1 MNTRIT
7 VLAVLILVTL
17 SFPFGL
23 LRGDVVP
30 QGPTL
35 PVFSTGDQ
43 AGEVASCGCPKE
55 DYGGTTRKAAFFDTL
70 RASGWEFV
78 LVDAGDLS
86 PFDSLD
92 AQGRLKAE
100 TLARAMATQGY
111 DGIMLGDDDL
121 APGPDFVRQL
131 VGWLGQPV
139 VATNYTL
146 PEGVPAERSRV
157 VTVRGHRVG
166 ILGFLDPGLAQHA
179 APWVKTQPWESA
191 RAEVK
196 ALRQKSDLLVAMAH
210 APDTTSVKR
219 LAKLY
224 PEIDLVIGAHEGK
237 TGLALT
243 RIGKTYLIGSMAK
256 GRFVTRV
263 EVAFQPTGRVQQ
275 MTAAFLPVVEA
286 WGRRAK
292 VDSLL
297 ATYYREVKELTLS
310 ADYVVQREA
319 SLREPPVA
327 FVGTNACTSCH
338 GAQSTQ
344 WKTTFHSHAH
354 ETLVK
359 SEKDHDPECQACHT
373 TGFGFKTG
381 FVAPSVT
388 PDRWEVGCESCHGGG
403 AAHIK
408 DPKTPY
414 GQVSETTCR
423 GCHTQDRSPDFDYS
437 TYLPKITH

>member
-1 MNTRIT
+1 
-7 VLAVLILVTL
+7 
-17 SFPFGL
+17 
-23 LRGDVVP
+23 
-30 QGPTL
+30 
-35 PVFSTGDQ
+35 
-43 AGEVASCGCPKE
+43 VASCGCPKE

-70 RASGWEFV
+70 RASGWEFI

-86 PFDSLD
+86 SFQDFD

-111 DGIMLGDDDL
+111 DGIMLGDHDL
-121 APGPDFVRQL
+121 APGPDYVRQL
-131 VGWLGQPV
+131 SGWLGQPLL
-139 VATNYTL
+139 ATNYTL
-146 PEGVPAERSRV
+146 PEGVPTERSRV

-166 ILGFLDPGLAQHA
+166 LLGFLDPGLAQHA
-179 APWVKTQPWESA
+179 APWVKTEPWESA
-191 RAEVK
+191 RSEVK
-196 ALRQKSDLLVAMAH
+196 ALRQKSDLVVAMAH
-210 APDTTSVKR
+210 APDTTSMKR
-219 LAKLY
+219 LARLY

-237 TGLALT
+237 TGLALA
-243 RIGKTYLIGSMAK
+243 RVGNTYVIGSMAK
-256 GRFVTRV
+256 GRFLTRV
-263 EVAFQPTGRVQQ
+263 EVAWKPTGSIDK
-275 MTAAFLPVVEA
+275 MTAAFLPVVET

-297 ATYYREVKELTLS
+297 ANYYRQVRELTLS
-310 ADYVVQREA
+310 ADYITQRQA
-319 SLREPPVA
+319 SLREPAVA
-327 FVGTNACTSCH
+327 FVGSEACVSCH
-338 GAQSTQ
+338 SAQSTQ

-359 SEKDHDPECQACHT
+359 NDKDQDPECQACHT

-403 AAHIK
+403 AAHVK
-408 DPKTPY
+408 DTKAAY

-423 GCHTQDRSPDFDYS
+423 GCHTADRSPDFNYS

>member
-7 VLAVLILVTL
+7 LPAVLILVTL
-17 SFPFGL
+17 SFPLGL
-23 LRGDVVP
+23 LRGAVAP

-86 PFDSLD
+86 PFDSLN

-111 DGIMLGDDDL
+111 NGIMLGDDDL
-121 APGPDFVRQL
+121 APGPEYVRQL

-139 VATNYTL
+139 LATNYSL
-146 PEGVPAERSRV
+146 PEGVPSERSRV

-166 ILGFLDPGLAQHA
+166 ILGFLDPGLTQRA
-179 APWVKTQPWESA
+179 APWVKTQSWESA

-237 TGLALT
+237 TGQALSKV
-243 RIGKTYLIGSMAK
+243 GKTYLIGSMAK

-263 EVAFQPTGRVQQ
+263 EVAFQPTGAVQQ

-297 ATYYREVKELTLS
+297 ANYYRGVRELTLS
-310 ADYVVQREA
+310 ADYLADREA

-327 FVGTNACTSCH
+327 FVGNDACTSCH
-338 GAQSTQ
+338 GAQTTQ
-344 WKTTFHSHAH
+344 WNTTLHSHAH

-359 SEKDHDPECQACHT
+359 NDKDQDPECQVCHT

-388 PDRWEVGCESCHGGG
+388 PDRWNVGCESCHGGG
-403 AAHIK
+403 ALHVK
-408 DPKTPY
+408 DTKAPY
-414 GQVSETTCR
+414 GQVTETTCR
-423 GCHTQDRSPDFDYS
+423 GCHTGDRSPDFNYS
-437 TYLPKITH
+437 TYKPKLTH